1 MLTEEVGEMDAKAPE
16 RMYLWGPSP
25 LLTESS
31 VLTEERA
38 GLRHYVFR
46 YRGRGPAP
54 AADIARIA
62 DAVRVLDQ
70 ATRMLLVEGS
80 ASQIASLG
88 AALPSWLVKEEHA
101 FALGRGSIGGSD
113 HEVGS

>member
-1 MLTEEVGEMDAKAPE
+1 MDAK
-16 RMYLWGPSP
+16 GPGAHVPVGTFTSAHR
-25 LLTESS
+25 
-31 VLTEERA
+31 VLGAHGKSRA

-54 AADIARIA
+54 DHGHARIA
-62 DAVRVLDQ
+62 DAVQVLDQ

-88 AALPSWLVKEEHA
+88 EALPSWLVKEEHA